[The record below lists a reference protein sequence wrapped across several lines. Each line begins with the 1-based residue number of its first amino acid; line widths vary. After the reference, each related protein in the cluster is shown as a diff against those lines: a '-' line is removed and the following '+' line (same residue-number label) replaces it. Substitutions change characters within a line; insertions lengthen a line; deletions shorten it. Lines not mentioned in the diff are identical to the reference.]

1 MQIINEQEAT
11 IMAQW
16 RSYASIQRWS
26 DGLLRVTGL
35 TAAEVE
41 NRLDILFQFC
51 MLQGFDPEAVAV
63 ECRHR
68 PDKLVRRTFYL
79 QIAQESPSNLIFQS
93 FLVHNGI
100 NVFGDLIC
108 MPSTQEQVVA
118 EQGKQWVPRVE
129 LHLDPQS
136 PLDRAG
142 YSS

>member
-16 RSYASIQRWS
+16 RSYVSIQRWS

-35 TAAEVE
+35 TPAEVAH
-41 NRLDILFQFC
+41 RLDRLSQFC
-51 MLQGFDPEAVAV
+51 LLHGFDPEQVAA
-63 ECRHR
+63 ECRHS
-68 PDKLVRRTFYL
+68 PDRLARRAFYL
-79 QIAQESPSNLIFQS
+79 QIAQQSPSNLIFQS

-118 EQGKQWVPRVE
+118 EQGKQWVTRVE

-142 YSS
+142 